1 MRWHAQSPAEV
12 VAEVK
17 SDAERGLSAAEA
29 ATRLTKHGPNRLT
42 TRRGPS
48 ALRRFLTQFTQP
60 LVVILIAAA
69 IVSALLEDPLD
80 AAVIAIVVLANAIIG
95 YLQES
100 RAEQAIAALDQLVVT
115 EATVL
120 RDGAKRRVPSDQLVV
135 GDVVSLQSGDSVPA
149 DLRLLHA
156 RELQIEEAALT
167 GESVPTQK
175 ALAQLPE
182 ETTLGDRTNL
192 AFAGTQVTYG
202 TAMGVVVATGDATE
216 TGRIADLIANVE
228 TMSTPLT
235 RRIEALSRLLLWVIL
250 GVAVAMI
257 GLEALRGASV
267 LESFDAAVAL
277 AVGAIPE
284 GLPAAVTV
292 LLAVGVS
299 AMAKRGAL
307 VRKLPAVETLG
318 STTVICS
325 DKTGTL
331 TENQMTVTHVWTAEV
346 ELTVSGI
353 GYDAPGALEGPT
365 HARDVVHECLLGAAL
380 CTDTRLA
387 QVDGRTKV
395 EGDPTEAALLVVA
408 KKAGLSGQLGH
419 HHRLDLLPF
428 ESQHMYMASLN
439 DGPGGRFV
447 WVKGSAEALLKRC
460 STARTDEG
468 VAPLH
473 HDHVTK
479 QVEALAAKGL
489 RVLCIAR
496 KQVPA
501 TEREVTHEQLDEGLV
516 FLGLVGM
523 IDPPRAEARDAIATC
538 QRAGVKVKMITG
550 DHAATAAAI
559 AAQLGI
565 EGRRDPQG
573 ALEAISGLAL
583 EKISDAD
590 LPDIADAVAVFAR
603 VAPEQKL
610 RLVKALQ
617 QKGHVVA
624 MTGDGV
630 NDAPALKQAD
640 LGISM
645 GRTGTDV
652 ARRASAMILTDDNFA
667 TIAAAVEEG
676 RAVYENLVKFLA
688 WSLPTNGAQGFT
700 LLIAVASGV
709 SLPILPVQMLWVN
722 MATAIVIG
730 TALIFEP
737 REAGLMDRA
746 PRPVSAPLLDRG
758 MAFRIVFVSVLSAG
772 LVFGAWYW
780 ALEVEHLTIAA
791 ARTIA
796 VNAIVVVGVAYLFNC
811 RSLTKPLW
819 RIGVFGNKWV
829 WWGSLVMLLVQVAF
843 TYLPFMQKLFH
854 TEAIAPIWWL
864 RLAGVGAL
872 VFGVVELKKVVLPSE
887 PARVG
892 QGHAQQPAK

>member
-1 MRWHAQSPAEV
+1 MRWHARSAAEV
-12 VAEVK
+12 VTEL
-17 SDAERGLSAAEA
+17 SSNAERGLSAADA
-29 ATRLTKHGPNRLT
+29 AKRLAANGPNRLS
-42 TRRGPS
+42 TRTGPS
-48 ALRRFLTQFTQP
+48 ALRRFAGQFTQP

-69 IVSALLEDPLD
+69 IVSALLEDPID

-100 RAEQAIAALDQLVVT
+100 RAEHAIAALDQLVVT

-120 RDGAKRRVPSDQLVV
+120 RDGAKRRVPGDQLVV

-175 ALAQLPE
+175 TLAALPD
-182 ETTLGDRTNL
+182 ETALGDRTNL

-202 TAMGVVVATGDATE
+202 TATGVVVATGDATE
-216 TGRIADLIANVE
+216 TGRIGSLLANVE
-228 TMSTPLT
+228 SMSTPLT

-250 GVAVAMI
+250 GVAAAMI
-257 GLEALRGASV
+257 GLEALRGASM

-331 TENQMTVTHVWTAEV
+331 TENQMTVTHVWTAESQF
-346 ELTVSGI
+346 TVSGI
-353 GYDAPGALEGPT
+353 GYDAPGTLDGST
-365 HARDVVHECLLGAAL
+365 DRGVVHECLLGAAL
-380 CTDTRLA
+380 CCDTRLV

-395 EGDPTEAALLVVA
+395 EGDPTEAALLVAA
-408 KKAGLSGQLGH
+408 KKAGVSDQLGR

-447 WVKGSAEALLKRC
+447 WVKGSAESLLKRC
-460 STARTDEG
+460 ATARTAEG

-473 HDHVTK
+473 PERVTK

-496 KQVPA
+496 RQVDA
-501 TEREVTHEQLDEGLV
+501 TVRDVTHEHLDEGLV

-565 EGRRDPQG
+565 DGRRDSHG
-573 ALEAISGLAL
+573 ALEAISGVAL
-583 EKISDAD
+583 EKISDAE
-590 LPDIADAVAVFAR
+590 LPAVADAVSVFAR

-617 QKGHVVA
+617 QRGHVVA

-700 LLIAVASGV
+700 LLIAVAAGV
-709 SLPILPVQMLWVN
+709 ALPILPVQMLWVN

-737 REAGLMDRA
+737 REAGLMERP
-746 PRPVSAPLLDRG
+746 PRPVSAPLLDGG
-758 MAFRIVFVSVLSAG
+758 MLFRIIFVSVLSAA
-772 LVFGAWYW
+772 LVFGVWYW
-780 ALEVEHLTIAA
+780 ALEIEHLSIAA

-796 VNAIVVVGVAYLFNC
+796 VNAIVVVSVAYLFNC
-811 RSLTKPLW
+811 RSLTRPLW
-819 RIGVFGNKWV
+819 RIGVFDNKWV
-829 WWGSLVMLLVQVAF
+829 WLGSLVMLVVQVAF
-843 TYLPFMQKLFH
+843 THLPFMQKLFH

-864 RLAGVGAL
+864 RLTGVGAV
-872 VFGVVELKKVVLPSE
+872 VFGVVELKKVVLPSKA
-887 PARVG
+887 ARVR
-892 QGHAQQPAK
+892 QSHAQEPTE

>member
-1 MRWHAQSPAEV
+1 MRWHSRSSADV

-17 SDAERGLSAAEA
+17 SDAERGLSTAEA
-29 ATRLTKHGPNRLT
+29 AKRLAAQGPNRLS
-42 TRRGPS
+42 TRSGPS
-48 ALRRFLTQFTQP
+48 ALRRFAGQFTQP

-69 IVSALLEDPLD
+69 IVSALLEDPID
-80 AAVIAIVVLANAIIG
+80 AAVIAIVVLVNAIIG

-120 RDGAKRRVPSDQLVV
+120 RDGAKRRVPGDQLVV

-175 ALAQLPE
+175 TLALLPD
-182 ETTLGDRTNL
+182 ETALGDRTNL

-202 TAMGVVVATGDATE
+202 TATGVVVATGDATE
-216 TGRIADLIANVE
+216 TGRIGSLLANVE
-228 TMSTPLT
+228 AMSTPLT

-331 TENQMTVTHVWTAEV
+331 TENQMTVTHVWTAEG
-346 ELTVSGI
+346 EATVSGI
-353 GYDAPGALEGPT
+353 GYDAPGTLDGST
-365 HARDVVHECLLGAAL
+365 HVAQECLLGAAL
-380 CTDTRLA
+380 CCDTRLV

-395 EGDPTEAALLVVA
+395 EGDPTEAALLVAA
-408 KKAGLSGQLGH
+408 KKAGVSDQLGH

-447 WVKGSAEALLKRC
+447 WVKGSAESLLKRC
-460 STARTDEG
+460 ATARTAEG

-473 HDHVTK
+473 PERVTK

-496 KQVPA
+496 RQVDA
-501 TEREVTHEQLDEGLV
+501 TVRDVTHEHLDEGLV

-559 AAQLGI
+559 ATQLGI
-565 EGRRDPQG
+565 EGRRDSHG
-573 ALEAISGLAL
+573 ALAAISGVAL
-583 EKISDAD
+583 EKISDAE
-590 LPDIADAVAVFAR
+590 LPTVADAVSVFAR

-617 QKGHVVA
+617 QRGHVVA

-640 LGISM
+640 LGVSM

-700 LLIAVASGV
+700 LLIAVAAGV
-709 SLPILPVQMLWVN
+709 ALPILPVQMLWVN

-737 REAGLMDRA
+737 REAGLMERP
-746 PRPVSAPLLDRG
+746 PRPVSAPLLDSG
-758 MAFRIVFVSVLSAG
+758 MLFRIVFVSVLSAA
-772 LVFGAWYW
+772 LVFGVWYW
-780 ALEVEHLTIAA
+780 ALEVEHLSIAA

-819 RIGVFGNKWV
+819 RIGVFDNKWV
-829 WWGSLVMLLVQVAF
+829 WWGSLVMLVVQVAF
-843 TYLPFMQKLFH
+843 TYLPFMQTLFH
-854 TEAIAPIWWL
+854 TEAIAPVWWL

-872 VFGVVELKKVVLPSE
+872 VFGLVELKKVVLPSE
-887 PARVG
+887 PAHVR
-892 QGHAQQPAK
+892 QAHAQEPAK